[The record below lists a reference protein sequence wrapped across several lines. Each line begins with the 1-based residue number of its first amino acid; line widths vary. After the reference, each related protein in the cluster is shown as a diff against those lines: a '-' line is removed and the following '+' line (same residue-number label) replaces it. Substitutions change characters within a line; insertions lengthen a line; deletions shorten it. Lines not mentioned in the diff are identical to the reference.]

1 MMQLRWIGAIII
13 VLVLLTS
20 AVCIGG
26 IVLIGVTQADTP
38 TGDHIAVVDIHGQI
52 TTRDPGGLFAVN
64 GASAERIIRELEEIR
79 DTDSVKGLMLDIDS
93 PGGAVIAS
101 GQIYT
106 ELLRVQAEGIPIV
119 AYFGNTATSAA
130 YHISTPADV
139 IVANPGT
146 VTGSIGVI
154 SQVPNLE
161 ALYEKIGIEM
171 QTITTGE
178 FKDMMQPARPLTEEE
193 RQIIRDIQEEI
204 GMIDDAGWEVGLHGG
219 HQAYC
224 DDNQLAIEKDRLE
237 KVLGRSVTGYRNH
250 YLRFRVPETWRHL
263 AQAGFSYDTT
273 FGYADCVGFRNG
285 MCYPFRPFDLEKDEE
300 IPIVEIPLTVMD
312 NTLDGYM
319 RLDPRKAWEIT
330 RQLIDTVEQHRGVFT
345 LLWHNTYMDGERLKF
360 YEKVLSYCHDKGAW
374 MTSGEEIASV
384 SQER

>member
-101 GQIYT
+101 EQIYT

-193 RQIIRDIQEEI
+193 RQIIRDIQEESFDSFVDAIAAGRPLSEDEVRELADGRIFSGRQGIENGLVDELGDRRDAIRTI
-204 GMIDDAGWEVGLHGG
+204 GELSGLGDDPDLRDYSPGPPGFWDIL
-219 HQAYC
+219 
-224 DDNQLAIEKDRLE
+224 
-237 KVLGRSVTGYRNH
+237 LGAASGDININ
-250 YLRFRVPETWRHL
+250 LP
-263 AQAGFSYDTT
+263 S
-273 FGYADCVGFRNG
+273 
-285 MCYPFRPFDLEKDEE
+285 PFEME
-300 IPIVEIPLTVMD
+300 I
-312 NTLDGYM
+312 
-319 RLDPRKAWEIT
+319 DPRDVHLEIRSST
-330 RQLIDTVEQHRGVFT
+330 R
-345 LLWHNTYMDGERLKF
+345 
-360 YEKVLSYCHDKGAW
+360 
-374 MTSGEEIASV
+374 
-384 SQER
+384 